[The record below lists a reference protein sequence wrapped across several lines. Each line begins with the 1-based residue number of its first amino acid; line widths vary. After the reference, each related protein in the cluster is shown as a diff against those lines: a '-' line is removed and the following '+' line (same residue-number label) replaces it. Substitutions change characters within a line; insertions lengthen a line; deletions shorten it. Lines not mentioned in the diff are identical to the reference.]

1 MTLIEKQLRFLVV
14 VLLILGLFFRFANID
29 KKFYWYDEVF
39 TSLRI
44 SGYTQ
49 IEVLHEISSGQLVAA
64 KDLMK
69 YQRLNQ
75 TKNWGDTIKSLAIEE
90 PQLPP
95 LYFLAVKY
103 WAKLFGDSPAATR
116 SFSVWMSLLAF
127 PGLYWLCRELFA
139 PPEVA
144 WIVVGLL
151 AVSPLHDVLYAQE
164 ARPYSLWS
172 ALILLSCASLL
183 RAMRLQTKLSWS
195 IYVVVNILGIYT
207 HLFSLLVA
215 FGHGIYLVGSQ
226 GFTLNKKR
234 VDYSI
239 ATAVSLLGFLPW
251 IGVLLANKRAA
262 AGAINWADL
271 ENNRLSLVKNLVG
284 NIGRIFW
291 DFGLTS
297 NAKSVYLI
305 ALVAESLMLLVIVG
319 YAVYFLCSETN
330 KQVWLFVLT
339 MAVTALAVVLPDV
352 ILGGIR
358 STKARYLFPTYLGM
372 QIAVAYLLAT
382 KIRRL
387 CQAGNGKY
395 GLF

>member
-1 MTLIEKQLRFLVV
+1 MNKKLQCLVV
-14 VLLILGLFFRFANID
+14 VLLILGLFFRFVNID

-49 IEVLHEISSGQLVAA
+49 TEVLQEISSRQLVTT

-69 YQRLNQ
+69 YQRLNS
-75 TKNWGDTIKSLAIEE
+75 TKNFGDTVKSLAIEE

-95 LYFLAVKY
+95 LYFVAVKC

-116 SFSVWMSLLAF
+116 SFSAWMSLLAF

-144 WIVVGLL
+144 WIAVGLL
-151 AVSPLHDVLYAQE
+151 AVSPLHVLYAQE
-164 ARPYSLWS
+164 ARPYSFWPV
-172 ALILLSCASLL
+172 LILLSCTSLL

-226 GFTLNKKR
+226 GFTLNKKI

-251 IGVLLANKRAA
+251 IGVLLANKRVA

-305 ALVAESLMLLVIVG
+305 ALVAESLMLQHFSG
-319 YAVYFLCSETN
+319 
-330 KQVWLFVLT
+330 
-339 MAVTALAVVLPDV
+339 
-352 ILGGIR
+352 
-358 STKARYLFPTYLGM
+358 
-372 QIAVAYLLAT
+372 
-382 KIRRL
+382 
-387 CQAGNGKY
+387 
-395 GLF
+395 